1 MSAGESITRTVVPPA
16 AADRRLVRIQ
26 WAVAA
31 TALGLVVLAIVRLW
45 LIDGLWRRVTIDGP
59 SMAPALCG
67 AHFLVTCNDCG
78 FPFRCDAQHVPDDG
92 QAACPNCGYTQNPL
106 AAALLQPPDRV
117 LIDRWR
123 LLWRSSQWGEVVALR
138 APEAVAEL
146 AVKRVAAV
154 APAQPAIRAGDLAL
168 GSDLVRKSP
177 AELRAVR
184 LLVHDNDFLPQHTR
198 DLPPRWRAATDDS
211 HWQPDGTGFRA
222 SAASEGDG
230 WDWLQY
236 EHWAGTANPRLR
248 GIATSI
254 RDNDPYNQGETRRE
268 LNAVRDVLLSCRV
281 QTEGPGQLAFAAVDG
296 EQRFEILIEPA
307 TRIILRANG
316 RLLAERPLKLSF
328 TSAGHDVEFG
338 LCDQQV
344 LLSIAG
350 RTIFRVPYERPAG
363 PPPEVLHPLAVGAK
377 GLRVQLTHLRI
388 WRDLY
393 YLDPQGLSRDWQAA
407 AALPPGHV
415 AVLGDNQPVSI
426 DSRQWPV
433 SAVAES
439 TVWGCVDRPFWA
451 ESR

>member
-1 MSAGESITRTVVPPA
+1 MNAGESITQTVVPA
-16 AADRRLVRIQ
+16 VAADRRLGRIQ

-31 TALGLVVLAIVRLW
+31 TALGLVVLAIARLW
-45 LIDGLWRRVTIDGP
+45 FIDGLLRRVTIDGP

-67 AHFLVTCNDCG
+67 PHFLVTCNDCG

-123 LLWRSSQWGEVVALR
+123 LLWRSSQPDEVVALR
-138 APEAVAEL
+138 VPESVAEL

-154 APAQPAIRAGDLAL
+154 SPAQLAIRAGDLFL

-184 LLVHDNDFLPQHTR
+184 LLVHDNDFLPQQTK
-198 DLPPRWRAATDDS
+198 DLPRRWRAATDDS
-211 HWQPDGTGFRA
+211 HWQADGTGFRS
-222 SAASEGDG
+222 SAAAEGDG

-236 EHWAGTANPRLR
+236 EHWACTANSQLR
-248 GIATSI
+248 GSSTSI
-254 RDNDPYNQGETRRE
+254 RDNDSYNQGETRRE

-281 QTEGPGQLAFAAVDG
+281 QTEGPGQFAFAAVDG
-296 EQRFEILIEPA
+296 DQRFEILIEPA
-307 TRIILRANG
+307 TRIVLRVNG
-316 RLLAERPLKLSF
+316 QQLAERPLNLSF
-328 TSAGHDVEFG
+328 TSGGRDVEFG

-344 LLSIAG
+344 LLSIAD
-350 RTIFRVPYERPAG
+350 RTIFRVPYERLAG
-363 PPPEVLHPLAVGAK
+363 PPPEVLHSLAVGAR
-377 GLRVQLTHLRI
+377 GLTVQLTHLRI
-388 WRDLY
+388 WRDIY
-393 YLDPQGLSRDWQAA
+393 YLDPQGLTRDWQAA
-407 AALPPGHV
+407 AALPPGHI

-433 SAVAES
+433 SIETAS
-439 TVWGCVDRPFWA
+439 SVWG
-451 ESR
+451 